1 MAPNSLVSTRN
12 AVVPS
17 GRDRVCAPTI
27 VTVGNL
33 GPPRSV
39 MTASK
44 RLSIAARDRH
54 YAAARCSCGVVT
66 PMMIAADNCC
76 VEVRPSERPH
86 SLPVHAMMLI
96 ISLKIWSWTRLP
108 RRAPMNLVSFSAA
121 EDQRRLR
128 LGYRTD
134 RHSLMELRIPVFDAL
149 RDNVPRI
156 DIAKHQRWVVYASKS
171 CCRS

>member
-17 GRDRVCAPTI
+17 RRDRVCAPTI

-108 RRAPMNLVSFSAA
+108 RRAPMNLVSSFS
-121 EDQRRLR
+121 R
-128 LGYRTD
+128 
-134 RHSLMELRIPVFDAL
+134 
-149 RDNVPRI
+149 
-156 DIAKHQRWVVYASKS
+156 
-171 CCRS
+171 